1 MQKTAN
7 FNRIKINKNASLA
20 SLFPILKINIY
31 FNKNT
36 K

>member
-1 MQKTAN
+1 MQKTVIS
-7 FNRIKINKNASLA
+7 NRIRTNKSALIA
-20 SLFPILKINIY
+20 SLFPILKNNIY